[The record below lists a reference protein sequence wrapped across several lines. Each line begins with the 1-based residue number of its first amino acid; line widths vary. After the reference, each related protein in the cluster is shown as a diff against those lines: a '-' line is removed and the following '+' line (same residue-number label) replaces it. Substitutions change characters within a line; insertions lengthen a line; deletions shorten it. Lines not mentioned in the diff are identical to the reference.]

1 MARAIG
7 LDSAAC
13 AKLLNTRTMRIF
25 ILLLAATLILTS
37 CGNKYSIPDGTKLFR
52 YNESAGIRS
61 LDPAFARD
69 QANIWGVNQLFNG
82 LVQLDDSLHVQPCIA
97 KNWEISDDGTV
108 YTFHLRNDVYFHQS
122 EVFENSTRKVV
133 AADVNYS
140 LQRLIDE
147 KTASPGRWVMNNV
160 SRNSNNMLEIA
171 TPNDSTIEIELT
183 QPFAPFLSLLAMQ
196 YCSVVPHEA
205 VEFYG
210 KDFGRNPVGTGPFVF
225 KYWKEGLKLVM
236 LKNPDYFETDSAG
249 KQLPYLDG
257 VVVTFIVEKQTAFM
271 EFMQGNFDMISGID
285 PNYKDVLLD
294 AEGNLKPE
302 HDSKMYMTRIP
313 YLNTEYLG
321 ISVKKESPGAIN
333 ALQEQKIR
341 LAINYGFDR
350 RKMMRYLRNNI
361 GYPGLYGMIPPGLSG
376 YSEDSEF
383 NFEYNPEKAKQLM
396 AEAGFAN
403 GKNLP
408 EILLQTT
415 ATYQDLCEYIQQQL
429 AEINIKIKL
438 DVVPPATLREMVSQ
452 SKAGFFRASW
462 IADYPDAENYLSL
475 FYSKNEV
482 PNGPNYTHFADAE
495 YDKLYEEAIAA
506 TSDSVRNVL
515 YAKMNRMVM
524 LQSPVVVLYYDMAV
538 RFINKRIKGLKPN
551 AMNLLDLKR
560 VVKE

>member
-1 MARAIG
+1 MKKNILA
-7 LDSAAC
+7 
-13 AKLLNTRTMRIF
+13 LLI
-25 ILLLAATLILTS
+25 ALIIAS
-37 CGNKYSIPDGTKLFR
+37 CGSRYSVPDNTKLFR
-52 YNESAGIRS
+52 YNEAAGIRS

-82 LVQLDDSLHVQPCIA
+82 LVQLDDSMHVQPCIA
-97 KNWEISDDGTV
+97 ERWEISDDGIR
-108 YTFHLRNDVYFHQS
+108 YTFHLRNNIFFHQS
-122 EVFENSTRKVV
+122 EVFPNKTRNVV

-160 SRNSNNMLEIA
+160 ARNDDNSLA
-171 TPNDSTIEIELT
+171 VIELI

-196 YCSVVPHEA
+196 YCSIVPHEA
-205 VEFYG
+205 IEFYG
-210 KDFGRNPVGTGPFVF
+210 KDFGHNPVGTGPFMF

-236 LKNPDYFETDSAG
+236 LRNPDYFETDSLG
-249 KQLPYLDG
+249 NKLPYLDG
-257 VVVTFIVEKQTAFM
+257 VVVTFIIEKQTAFM

-302 HDSKMYMTRIP
+302 HESKIYMTRIP

-321 ISVKKESPGAIN
+321 ISVKKESTGAIS

-361 GYPGLYGMIPPGLSG
+361 GYPGLYGIIPPGLAGYTENSG
-376 YSEDSEF
+376 FY
-383 NFEYNPEKAKQLM
+383 FEYNPEKAKQLM
-396 AEAGFAN
+396 TEAGFRN
-403 GKNLP
+403 GQGLP
-408 EILLQTT
+408 EIVLQTT
-415 ATYQDLCEYIQQQL
+415 STYQDLCEYIQQQL

-452 SKAGFFRASW
+452 SKTGFFRASW
-462 IADYPDAENYLSL
+462 IADYPDAENYMSL

-482 PNGPNYTHFADAE
+482 PNGPNYTHFVNAKFDR
-495 YDKLYEEAIAA
+495 LYESAVSEPNAEIR
-506 TSDSVRNVL
+506 TGL
-515 YAKMNRMVM
+515 YEKMNRIVM
-524 LQSPVVVLYYDMAV
+524 EQSPVVVLYYDMAV
-538 RFINKRIKGLKPN
+538 RFISKRIKNLHPN
-551 AMNLLDLKR
+551 AMNLLNLKK
-560 VVKE
+560 VVKN